1 MELIFNEPEKFNNR
15 NNKSVIV
22 IVMISVLVFLIVSS
36 STSWKYGIVIGLFI
50 FVIQFSKS
58 RRWDRFFIKKIKIE
72 NSDFHISYYD
82 EKELKTTIGKC
93 SDFKLKKETALNKT
107 PTFYLAIYYK
117 NNILLKQFEIGEW
130 TNSKMDEIVK
140 LFNESENVSKN

>member
-15 NNKSVIV
+15 QKKSTLV
-22 IVMISVLVFLIVSS
+22 IVMISILVFLIVSS
-36 STSWKYGIVIGLFI
+36 SASWEYGIIIGI
-50 FVIQFSKS
+50 FVFIIQSYKS
-58 RRWDRFFIKKIKIE
+58 RRWDRFFIKKIRIE

-82 EKELKTTIGKC
+82 DKELKTTIGKC

-130 TNSKMDEIVK
+130 TNSKIDEIIK
-140 LFNESENVSKN
+140 LFNESENAQKN